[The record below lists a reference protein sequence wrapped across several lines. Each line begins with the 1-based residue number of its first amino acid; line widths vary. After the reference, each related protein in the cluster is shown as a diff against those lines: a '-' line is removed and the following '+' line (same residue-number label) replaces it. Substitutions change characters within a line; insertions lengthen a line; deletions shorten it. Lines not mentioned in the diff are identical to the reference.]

1 MQFSTQAV
9 RDLARLLNE
18 SGLHEIAVETRSPD
32 QSPLRITVRGAL
44 PQTFASALGTPVST
58 EVALSAVE
66 TGADEA
72 IEIEVADVEP
82 QPVFMTVPATAVGLF
97 RPAATPL
104 QIGDLVKKGQ
114 VVGAVESMKIPNEV
128 AASTNGRVVEILVE
142 EGQGVEYG
150 QPLLML
156 EVVNA

>member
-18 SGLHEIAVETRSPD
+18 SGLHEIAIEARSPD

-44 PQTFASALGTPVST
+44 PQTFAPTFNTLAAIETAISA
-58 EVALSAVE
+58 ADAI
-66 TGADEA
+66 ADEV
-72 IEIEVADVEP
+72 IEVEVADARP
-82 QPVFMTVPATAVGLF
+82 QPVLLVVTATAVGLF

-104 QIGDLVKKGQ
+104 QSGDSVKKGQ
-114 VVGAVESMKIPNEV
+114 IIGAVESLKIPNEV
-128 AASTNGRVVEILVE
+128 ASPTNGRVSQILAE

-156 EVVNA
+156 EVEST

>member
-18 SGLHEIAVETRSPD
+18 SGLHEIAIETRGDD

-44 PQTFASALGTPVST
+44 PQTFAAVAGAPVSSEIALPSV
-58 EVALSAVE
+58 EVAANE
-66 TGADEA
+66 T
-72 IEIEVADVEP
+72 IEVEVPDVEP
-82 QPVFMTVPATAVGLF
+82 QPVFLAITATAVGLF
-97 RPAATPL
+97 RHLATPL
-104 QIGDLVKKGQ
+104 QIGDSVKKGQ

-128 AASTNGRVVEILVE
+128 AASTHGRVTEILVE

-156 EVVNA
+156 QVENA